1 MRGGVGSLEKSMEE
15 SGPESSDN
23 NVMAQRE
30 LNLWIRSSQIF
41 LHGDLKEEK
50 GF

>member
-15 SGPESSDN
+15 SGPESSNN
-23 NVMAQRE
+23 NVMAQFMDQK
-30 LNLWIRSSQIF
+30 LSDLF
-41 LHGDLKEEK
+41 YGDLKEEK